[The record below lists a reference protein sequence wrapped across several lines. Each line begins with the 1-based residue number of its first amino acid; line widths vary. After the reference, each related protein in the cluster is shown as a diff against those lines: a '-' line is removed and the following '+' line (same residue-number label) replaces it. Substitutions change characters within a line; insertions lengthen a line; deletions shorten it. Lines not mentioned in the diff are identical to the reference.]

1 MFCDVK
7 RDRLRERDSETEKQ
21 GREEKKV
28 ARESE

>member
-21 GREEKKV
+21 GREEKKF